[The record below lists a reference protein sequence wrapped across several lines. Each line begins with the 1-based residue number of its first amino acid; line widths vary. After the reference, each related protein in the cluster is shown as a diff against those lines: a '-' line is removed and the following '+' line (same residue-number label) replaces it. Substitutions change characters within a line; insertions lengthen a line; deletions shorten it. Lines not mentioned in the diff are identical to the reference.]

1 MMHRHPPRNLT
12 QKHQT
17 EKEKSLNAIQCNHFT
32 ANPQKTQNP
41 PPLQNGKDDVLKTA
55 KREEDSA
62 SRRNIC
68 HQFYHKSL
76 EEEKL

>member
-55 KREEDSA
+55 KE
-62 SRRNIC
+62 RRRLCLQKEHLPPI
-68 HQFYHKSL
+68 L
-76 EEEKL
+76 P